1 MLNLNQIGVHFG
13 ERTLFENISL
23 AVGIKDRV
31 GLVGR
36 NGAGKSTLLKIVAG
50 VQNASEGNVHTPKDY
65 RIGYLAQEMEH
76 NEDATV
82 LEEAQ
87 SAFAVYQE
95 LEAEIEQISNDI
107 STRTDYESDAYARL
121 IDRLG
126 EANDQLAL
134 MGTGSKE
141 EQTQRVLQGLGFR
154 PADMDRKMS
163 EFSGGWKM
171 RVELGKL
178 LLVAPDLLLLDEPTN
193 HLDIESIEWLENF
206 LKFYPGSMVLIS
218 HDRTFLDNVTDR
230 TVEITSTRV
239 HDHKASYSKYMA
251 WREEEFARQESAA
264 KQQQKD
270 IAHTEELINKFRA
283 KKNKAAFAQSLIKKL
298 DKMERIEVDQFENA
312 AMRFRFPP
320 APRAGK
326 VVVEAQRLA
335 KRFDDLEV
343 FKDVDLM
350 IARQDKVALVGKNGA
365 GKTTLFYMIAGLVA
379 IDSGKIYL
387 SGKELNQKSISE
399 RTSLGLTYLPQESS
413 IFKGLTVEANILSA
427 LEQRKDL
434 NHKESQK
441 ELDSLLGDFGLHGLS
456 KTLGIKLSGGERR
469 RTEIARS
476 VASNPKF
483 ILLDEPFA
491 GIDPIAVSDLKSI
504 IHNLNEKG
512 IGVVISDHNV
522 RDTMNIC
529 TKVLIVNKGKII
541 ANGEPSEIAND
552 KLVKEVYLGKDFD
565 TVL

>member
-1 MLNLNQIGVHFG
+1 MNLFV
-13 ERTLFENISL
+13 ENLHKTYDKKAAVDGIS
-23 AVGIKDRV
+23 
-31 GLVGR
+31 
-36 NGAGKSTLLKIVAG
+36 
-50 VQNASEGNVHTPKDY
+50 
-65 RIGYLAQEMEH
+65 
-76 NEDATV
+76 
-82 LEEAQ
+82 
-87 SAFAVYQE
+87 F
-95 LEAEIEQISNDI
+95 
-107 STRTDYESDAYARL
+107 
-121 IDRLG
+121 
-126 EANDQLAL
+126 
-134 MGTGSKE
+134 
-141 EQTQRVLQGLGFR
+141 
-154 PADMDRKMS
+154 
-163 EFSGGWKM
+163 
-171 RVELGKL
+171 
-178 LLVAPDLLLLDEPTN
+178 
-193 HLDIESIEWLENF
+193 
-206 LKFYPGSMVLIS
+206 
-218 HDRTFLDNVTDR
+218 
-230 TVEITSTRV
+230 EITSGQT
-239 HDHKASYSKYMA
+239 
-251 WREEEFARQESAA
+251 
-264 KQQQKD
+264 
-270 IAHTEELINKFRA
+270 IGILG
-283 KKNKAAFAQSLIKKL
+283 
-298 DKMERIEVDQFENA
+298 
-312 AMRFRFPP
+312 P
-320 APRAGK
+320 
-326 VVVEAQRLA
+326 
-335 KRFDDLEV
+335 
-343 FKDVDLM
+343 
-350 IARQDKVALVGKNGA
+350 NGA

-504 IHNLNEKG
+504 IHSLNEKG

>member
-1 MLNLNQIGVHFG
+1 MNLFV
-13 ERTLFENISL
+13 ENLHKTYDKKAVVDGIS
-23 AVGIKDRV
+23 
-31 GLVGR
+31 
-36 NGAGKSTLLKIVAG
+36 
-50 VQNASEGNVHTPKDY
+50 
-65 RIGYLAQEMEH
+65 
-76 NEDATV
+76 
-82 LEEAQ
+82 
-87 SAFAVYQE
+87 F
-95 LEAEIEQISNDI
+95 
-107 STRTDYESDAYARL
+107 
-121 IDRLG
+121 
-126 EANDQLAL
+126 
-134 MGTGSKE
+134 
-141 EQTQRVLQGLGFR
+141 
-154 PADMDRKMS
+154 
-163 EFSGGWKM
+163 
-171 RVELGKL
+171 
-178 LLVAPDLLLLDEPTN
+178 
-193 HLDIESIEWLENF
+193 
-206 LKFYPGSMVLIS
+206 
-218 HDRTFLDNVTDR
+218 
-230 TVEITSTRV
+230 EITSGET
-239 HDHKASYSKYMA
+239 
-251 WREEEFARQESAA
+251 
-264 KQQQKD
+264 
-270 IAHTEELINKFRA
+270 
-283 KKNKAAFAQSLIKKL
+283 
-298 DKMERIEVDQFENA
+298 
-312 AMRFRFPP
+312 
-320 APRAGK
+320 
-326 VVVEAQRLA
+326 
-335 KRFDDLEV
+335 
-343 FKDVDLM
+343 
-350 IARQDKVALVGKNGA
+350 VGILGPNGA

-379 IDSGKIYL
+379 VDSGKIYL

-491 GIDPIAVSDLKSI
+491 GIDPIAVSDLKTI
-504 IHNLNEKG
+504 IHSLNEKG

>member
-1 MLNLNQIGVHFG
+1 MNLFV
-13 ERTLFENISL
+13 ENLQKTYDKKSVVDGIS
-23 AVGIKDRV
+23 
-31 GLVGR
+31 
-36 NGAGKSTLLKIVAG
+36 
-50 VQNASEGNVHTPKDY
+50 
-65 RIGYLAQEMEH
+65 
-76 NEDATV
+76 
-82 LEEAQ
+82 
-87 SAFAVYQE
+87 F
-95 LEAEIEQISNDI
+95 
-107 STRTDYESDAYARL
+107 
-121 IDRLG
+121 
-126 EANDQLAL
+126 
-134 MGTGSKE
+134 
-141 EQTQRVLQGLGFR
+141 
-154 PADMDRKMS
+154 
-163 EFSGGWKM
+163 
-171 RVELGKL
+171 
-178 LLVAPDLLLLDEPTN
+178 
-193 HLDIESIEWLENF
+193 
-206 LKFYPGSMVLIS
+206 
-218 HDRTFLDNVTDR
+218 
-230 TVEITSTRV
+230 EITSGQT
-239 HDHKASYSKYMA
+239 
-251 WREEEFARQESAA
+251 
-264 KQQQKD
+264 
-270 IAHTEELINKFRA
+270 IGILG
-283 KKNKAAFAQSLIKKL
+283 
-298 DKMERIEVDQFENA
+298 
-312 AMRFRFPP
+312 P
-320 APRAGK
+320 
-326 VVVEAQRLA
+326 
-335 KRFDDLEV
+335 
-343 FKDVDLM
+343 
-350 IARQDKVALVGKNGA
+350 NGA
-365 GKTTLFYMIAGLVA
+365 GKTTIFYMIAGLVA

-504 IHNLNEKG
+504 IHSLNEKG